1 MSALSKNKLLL
12 LLFLF
17 TSLNINAQFFN
28 EIYKDF
34 IKYGTFYAAGNI
46 NNSYQTQRSSFFVRK
61 DDSFSKGDIPEVVD
75 VTEVFPFDYR
85 IGFGIRKLARFGY
98 EVKGA
103 NFYNGTENLVGL
115 SAPTSAIKGLE
126 YLVHYEKERQRGEEW
141 TNQRIFVRHT
151 GKNHILKVENRSQG
165 NVGFD
170 YFSTEAR
177 LRLPIGKKFSIS
189 AGAIYRTHEKAY
201 GYNPIEI
208 WLNETEI
215 TVNPNTGAEVEN
227 VVNKW
232 YELGYQYGYTDHFT
246 TYEVEGETY
255 NDYIWK
261 NADGQIVA
269 YGDLDFRNR
278 YFGRLM
284 NRYNNDIFDQLDS
297 YGEIAPIVGA
307 DFYHYQNKFWLH
319 SYFNWIM
326 PYHNYIKGDSD
337 FNYLNRNNWGK
348 GGLKPNSSPE
358 QWSDYQAGIMFGWKV
373 SRSIGI
379 FIEGEYTDF
388 WDSQIYQSN
397 FGFNI
402 SFN

>member
-1 MSALSKNKLLL
+1 MRLFLTNIFLLL
-12 LLFLF
+12 
-17 TSLNINAQFFN
+17 SLNLNAQFLN
-28 EIYKDF
+28 DLYNDF
-34 IKYGTFYAAGNI
+34 IKHGTFYAAGNI

-75 VTEVFPFDYR
+75 VTEIFPFDYR
-85 IGFGIRKLARFGY
+85 IGFGIRKIARFDY
-98 EVKGA
+98 ENKGA

-126 YLVHYEKERQRGEEW
+126 YLIHYEKERQRGEEW
-141 TNQRIFVRHT
+141 TNQRVFVRHT
-151 GKNHILKVENRSQG
+151 GKNHILKLENRSQG

-208 WLNETEI
+208 WLNETTE
-215 TVNPNTGAEVEN
+215 TGAIAN
-227 VVNKW
+227 PW
-232 YELGYQYGYTDHFT
+232 YSLGYEYGYTDNFV
-246 TYEVEGETY
+246 TYEVNGETF

-261 NADGQIVA
+261 NPQGQIVA

-307 DFYHYQNKFWLH
+307 DFYHFQNNFWMH
-319 SYFNWIM
+319 VYCNWIM
-326 PYHNYIKGDSD
+326 PYHNYIKGDPD

-348 GGLKPNSSPE
+348 GGLMEGATPE
-358 QWSDYQAGIMFGWKV
+358 QWSDYQAGIMFGWKIK
-373 SRSIGI
+373 RFLGI

-402 SFN
+402 TFN